1 EQYKGLQVDP
11 PAERHEN
18 FKVEVSVD
26 SFEVDDQGAKL
37 ADVDGATSTQVID
50 VGVQAVTDPVDLKI
64 KDVSDQFVDGDTDN
78 PIAVS
83 MSEDELFDLATLLQ
97 INLDETSDGN
107 TTADIDGSEE
117 RWFTVTGLP
126 EGSDVNGHTITAA
139 E

>member
-1 EQYKGLQVDP
+1 
-11 PAERHEN
+11 
-18 FKVEVSVD
+18 
-26 SFEVDDQGAKL
+26 
-37 ADVDGATSTQVID
+37 
-50 VGVQAVTDPVDLKI
+50 
-64 KDVSDQFVDGDTDN
+64 FVDGDTDN

-139 E
+139 ESTGGYRIDIPDSYNSETPTMPEIKVTAPKDFSGDIDGVKITLHAQDRDDDGVGNGSTKG